1 MYIIEDYFEKL
12 EEAGA
17 YKGMLKK
24 FVPRRKITTVG
35 KKVRKIG
42 EKLGIV
48 KKKTL
53 VQKIKEKIK
62 KPPMK
67 TSSWTTKDK
76 QNRAKARALR
86 D

>member
-24 FVPRRKITTVG
+24 FVPRRKITTV
-35 KKVRKIG
+35 G